1 MFAEKDTQDGKM
13 EFDVQNLLEMA
24 TKYLGKE
31 GVEQILMGDFSK
43 VEEVGQSL
51 LGGRNAGD
59 LINNLLNAIPEG
71 SFGRKLE
78 DMRKVET
85 DENK

>member
-1 MFAEKDTQDGKM
+1 MFADTKDGTM
-13 EFDVQNLLEMA
+13 EFDMKNLMEIA
-24 TKYLGKE
+24 TKYMGKE

-43 VEEVGQSL
+43 LEKVGQSI
-51 LGGRNAGD
+51 LGGRNGGD

-78 DMRKVET
+78 DMRKVKI

>member
-1 MFAEKDTQDGKM
+1 M
-13 EFDVQNLLEMA
+13 EFDAKNLMEMA

-43 VEEVGQSL
+43 LEQVGQSI
-51 LGGRNAGD
+51 LGKNGGAGD

-71 SFGRKLE
+71 TIGRKLE
-78 DMRKVET
+78 DMRKVKT
-85 DENK
+85 VENK

>member
-1 MFAEKDTQDGKM
+1 MFADTKDGTM
-13 EFDVQNLLEMA
+13 EFDMKNLMEIA
-24 TKYLGKE
+24 TKYMGKE

-43 VEEVGQSL
+43 LEKVGQSI
-51 LGGRNAGD
+51 LGGRNGGD